1 MDNHQLNEIER
12 EMPSVSGLDEAE
24 IQEGRADAA
33 GGKGAAKPKVHIATF
48 RGIPSKLHQNLKSIA
63 QDLGISPGELAR
75 YFLEKGLARI
85 EDGEEAVAPSFV
97 PGGYTLYPDEKKAAQ
112 NKPRRKRSKKGQ
124 PPRSYYGVPREVVQ
138 AVLEQS
144 QALGVTQGELARYL
158 FERGIELYRSGEL
171 VLEPV
176 PVQQIAT
183 LYPKDLG

>member
-1 MDNHQLNEIER
+1 MDQQQRSEADSKR
-12 EMPSVSGLDEAE
+12 PSESDSDEKAR
-24 IQEGRADAA
+24 QQGRVEEADD
-33 GGKGAAKPKVHIATF
+33 KIKSKPKVHIATF
-48 RGIPSKLHQNLKSIA
+48 RGIPLKLHQNLKSIA
-63 QDLGISPGELAR
+63 QELGISPGELAR
-75 YFLEKGLARI
+75 YFLEEGLARI
-85 EDGEEAVAPSFV
+85 EDGEEEIAPSFV

-138 AVLEQS
+138 AVLERS
-144 QALGVTQGELARYL
+144 QALGVTQGELARFL

-176 PVQQIAT
+176 PVQKIAT